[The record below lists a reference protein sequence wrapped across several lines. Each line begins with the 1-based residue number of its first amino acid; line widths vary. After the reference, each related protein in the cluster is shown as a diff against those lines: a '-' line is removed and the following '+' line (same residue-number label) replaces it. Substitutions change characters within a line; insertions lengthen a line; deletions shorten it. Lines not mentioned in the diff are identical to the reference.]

1 MSLFKP
7 FKEKRKYREIIKS
20 AGLTF
25 SLECLWVAC
34 LLYRLCHSEGWGLK
48 KNFWYLRKWWVFVIV
63 STHLWVKQVKKKSLG
78 VKEKYVDLWSYWNW
92 FFFCLFFKYTRLKTW
107 RNSEKWLLSPSSL
120 LYQTTYRPEGML
132 LSDLWWGSWCRLQ
145 NCREIPCFYMECWG
159 KGGDGSREGV
169 HTRRKKL
176 NKYFICS
183 YSRIKTFVP
192 CGAQANLQ
200 NFYKDP
206 LNLKISNPWGLW
218 VTHFFGGGHT
228 FIRSYY
234 NLYN

>member
-1 MSLFKP
+1 MSFAEL
-7 FKEKRKYREIIKS
+7 
-20 AGLTF
+20 
-25 SLECLWVAC
+25 
-34 LLYRLCHSEGWGLK
+34 
-48 KNFWYLRKWWVFVIV
+48 
-63 STHLWVKQVKKKSLG
+63 Q
-78 VKEKYVDLWSYWNW
+78 
-92 FFFCLFFKYTRLKTW
+92 
-107 RNSEKWLLSPSSL
+107 RNS
-120 LYQTTYRPEGML
+120 M
-132 LSDLWWGSWCRLQ
+132 
-145 NCREIPCFYMECWG
+145 FYMECWG

-206 LNLKISNPWGLW
+206 LNLKITNPWGLW
-218 VTHFFGGGHT
+218 VTHFFLGGGNT
-228 FIRSYY
+228 FIHSY